1 MKIKLTVSYDGTLYC
16 GWQKQK
22 NGISVQEVVENAIK
36 DLTGEKVSVAG
47 SGRTDAG
54 VHAAGQV
61 ACFDTLSNIP
71 PEKFYKALNVFLP
84 PDIKAIKSECA
95 AGDFHPVK
103 AAKRKTYEYTLYE
116 SDVSL
121 PLLERYAVRIDKGL
135 NLNAVRAAVEII
147 EGTHDFKSF
156 SATGGNVKTTVRTV
170 YSINVVKNENVIKIS
185 VCGNGFL
192 YNMVRIIVG
201 TLVKVGQGK
210 MTAQD
215 VSLMLETGSRKKGG
229 TTFPAKGL
237 CLKKVEYKKS
247 LSDN

>member
-22 NGISVQEVVENAIK
+22 NGISVQGVIENAVEK
-36 DLTGEKVSVAG
+36 LTGEKVSVTG

-84 PDIKAIKSECA
+84 PDVKVIKSERA
-95 AGDFHPVK
+95 ADDFHPVK
-103 AAKRKTYEYTLYE
+103 AAKKKTYEYTLYE
-116 SDVSL
+116 SDVPL
-121 PLLERYAVRIDKGL
+121 PLLERYAGRIDKGL
-135 NLNAVRAAVEII
+135 NLNAVRAAAEII

-156 SATGGNVKTTVRTV
+156 SATGSSVKTTVRTV
-170 YSINVVKNENVIKIS
+170 YSVKVIKKENVIKIS

-210 MTAQD
+210 MAAQD
-215 VSLMLETGSRKKGG
+215 VSLMFETDIRKKGG

-237 CLKKVEYKKS
+237 CLKKVEYR
-247 LSDN
+247 